1 VQGNRADHERLPWW
15 RQAKI
20 TRWDYGIGLGLLL
33 LAMAL
38 QTIWFGNS
46 WRDSWLAAGCW
57 FVVVVVLI
65 EVRSRLIRDD
75 REA

>member
-1 VQGNRADHERLPWW
+1 
-15 RQAKI
+15 
-20 TRWDYGIGLGLLL
+20 
-33 LAMAL
+33 MAL